1 MNYKDV
7 LRLDYVELKYLQ
19 FITTCADFSRL
30 PYKILKYESEKE
42 STTIIV
48 FSHTL
53 SNTTTTKQMKLS
65 KEDAEKLISKLK
77 HDFKDIQIESV
88 ES

>member
-1 MNYKDV
+1 MDYKTV
-7 LRLDYVELKYLQ
+7 LKLEYVELKYLQ
-19 FITTCADFSRL
+19 FITTCADFSRI
-30 PYKILKYESEKE
+30 PYKILKFESEKE
-42 STTIIV
+42 STTLII

-65 KEDAEKLISKLK
+65 KNDAKTMISKLK
-77 HDFKDIQIESV
+77 HDFKDIDVQSV